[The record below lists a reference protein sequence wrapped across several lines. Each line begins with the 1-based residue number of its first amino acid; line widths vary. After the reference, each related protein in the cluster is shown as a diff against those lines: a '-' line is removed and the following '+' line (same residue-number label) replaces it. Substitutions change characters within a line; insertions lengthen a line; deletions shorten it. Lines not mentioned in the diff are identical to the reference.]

1 MTSGRLFQVRGPA
14 TANDLPP
21 NEVCVHGTSSFPLSA
36 DLIPGCRST
45 HGWQNSVRILS
56 RMFFIAVWSLIS
68 VMLYGIISTKYT
80 SGDAVFGDVKMLRK
94 FVWYYPSET
103 FFYRCP
109 HSGIWKALKAIH
121 TCYCWHDI
129 CSKLLLEWH
138 HRIFAN
144 HHKDHSYQQSVE
156 AATALA
162 VCLMC
167 FICVLWSR
175 LSQPEQRKQSSRA
188 KIESAQVELHL
199 Q

>member
-1 MTSGRLFQVRGPA
+1 MTEL
-14 TANDLPP
+14 
-21 NEVCVHGTSSFPLSA
+21 C
-36 DLIPGCRST
+36 
-45 HGWQNSVRILS
+45 QNSIPNVFYRS
-56 RMFFIAVWSLIS
+56 M
-68 VMLYGIISTKYT
+68 IIDLRHVIWYNFNEITPL
-80 SGDAVFGDVKMLRK
+80 VFGDVKMLRK

-109 HSGIWKALKAIH
+109 HSEIWKAPKAIH

-129 CSKLLLEWH
+129 YSKLLLERH

-144 HHKDHSYQQSVE
+144 HRKDYSYQQSVE